1 MLSDILDS
9 RLFQKSQRLLP
20 WSCEFRFNP
29 YVRLD
34 LTHVRLY
41 LTHMKLDLTRIM
53 LDLTQGTLDLI
64 T

>member
-1 MLSDILDS
+1 MSAILDS

-20 WSCEFRFNP
+20 WSYEFRFNS

-34 LTHVRLY
+34 LAHVRLY
-41 LTHMKLDLTRIM
+41 LTHMKLDLTHIM
-53 LDLTQGTLDLI
+53 LDLTQGMLDLI